1 MMLRIAGA
9 WWWKS
14 DWILAGFTIVI
25 STTGVPPMPP
35 TPNACPWD
43 HHGPLHS
50 VGYRKLPFGLEC
62 SHPGYSWNY
71 SHEFCA
77 HKFSRSN
84 PPTPLAA
91 GGRNL
96 SEQRWSAGVTA
107 SCPHL
112 QEAGGCWASGHFALM
127 GQPPCSDSSLHEGPG
142 IAGWQHPGSPQ
153 TAGRKGL
160 WPGSIWWVRRWGWG
174 WTERAWKTVDP
185 WCRRGKCP
193 DGLEFFFFFN
203 WSTVDLYAMC

>member
-14 DWILAGFTIVI
+14 DWILVGFTVVI
-25 STTGVPPMPP
+25 FTTGVPPMPP

-43 HHGPLHS
+43 HRGPLHS

-142 IAGWQHPGSPQ
+142 IAGWQHPRQPPDSRQEG
-153 TAGRKGL
+153 ALARKHLMGRKMGMRMDRKSL
-160 WPGSIWWVRRWGWG
+160 EDSRPLMQKRKMSRWPWV
-174 WTERAWKTVDP
+174 
-185 WCRRGKCP
+185 
-193 DGLEFFFFFN
+193 FFFN